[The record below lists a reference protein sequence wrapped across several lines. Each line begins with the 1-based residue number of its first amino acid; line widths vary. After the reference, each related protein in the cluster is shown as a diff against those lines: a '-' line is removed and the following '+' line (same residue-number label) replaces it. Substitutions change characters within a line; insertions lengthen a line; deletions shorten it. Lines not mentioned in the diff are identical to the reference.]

1 MNSTTKQLDKI
12 LTNAINLVKSGS
24 FTDQQVMDIYSE
36 QDGYGCE
43 ITRNQDGT
51 FNVEVSIRK
60 GDGSGKELMME
71 RNIA

>member
-1 MNSTTKQLDKI
+1 
-12 LTNAINLVKSGS
+12 LVKSGS

-71 RNIA
+71 RNVA